1 VIGDIWDLHG
11 RVFEGIDLDGANMIG
26 SAINSSLAGIA
37 SATRRIN
44 ASAESIA
51 ASGEDVSATTPAKT
65 SSASSSSP
73 LADPASLSGVQSV
86 GDAGPIVDLMQ
97 ASLSYRANVAV
108 LKVENRVEKSVIDI
122 LG

>member
-1 VIGDIWDLHG
+1 
-11 RVFEGIDLDGANMIG
+11 MIS
-26 SAINSSLAGIA
+26 SAIRSSLAGIA

-51 ASGEDVSATTPAKT
+51 ASGTEVTAPANT
-65 SSASSSSP
+65 INASSSLP
-73 LADPASLSGVQSV
+73 LADPAFLSGVQSV
-86 GDAGPIVDLMQ
+86 GDVGPIVDLMQ

>member
-1 VIGDIWDLHG
+1 
-11 RVFEGIDLDGANMIG
+11 MTS

-37 SATRRIN
+37 SATRRVN
-44 ASAESIA
+44 ASAQSIA
-51 ASGEDVSATTPAKT
+51 ASGEDVLATAPAKAT
-65 SSASSSSP
+65 SASPSSP

-86 GDAGPIVDLMQ
+86 GDVGPIVDLMQ
-97 ASLSYRANVAV
+97 ASLSYRANVAA